1 MFSEL
6 IGGPKMSTVE
16 RGFLILTILM
26 QKSSVK
32 HPLSYKEIRTELLK
46 NYNVKASS
54 QTIKSAVN
62 ELSLT
67 SLGIAEDDKGR
78 VFIA

>member
-1 MFSEL
+1 
-6 IGGPKMSTVE
+6 MSTVE
-16 RGFLILTILM
+16 RGFLILTILI

-32 HPLSYKEIRTELLK
+32 RPLSYKDIQTELLK
-46 NYNVKASS
+46 TYRVKASPH
-54 QTIKSAVN
+54 TIKSAVN